1 MEIKLFDSELKVMD
15 ILWEKGEMKAKNI
28 ADILKEEVGWK
39 KSTTYTV
46 IKKCIEKDAI
56 ERMDPHFI
64 CKPLISKEDVQSYET
79 KELIEKM
86 YGGATDQLIANLL
99 GRNNLSGEEIKRLR
113 KLVKELE

>member
-15 ILWEKGEMKAKNI
+15 ILWEKGEMKAKDI

-46 IKKCIEKDAI
+46 LKKCIEKIAI
-56 ERMDPHFI
+56 KRIEPNFI
-64 CKPLISKEDVQSYET
+64 CVPLISKTDVQAYET
-79 KELIEKM
+79 DELIEKM

-99 GRNNLSGEEIKRLR
+99 GRNDLSPGEIKRLR
-113 KLVKELE
+113 QLVKELE